1 MSTVS
6 ITFANKINISAQVGD
21 TTYYTPT
28 TYVGD
33 DQSQSYQGSDGLG
46 FTTSLKSD
54 EVTENIYVKIGTIKS
69 IAADR
74 LSMVV
79 NTSLTT
85 SQLPNDN
92 DSNNDGTADRAGD
105 FIFFSKDNIAN
116 MSTALGY
123 YAEVVLKN
131 NSTTEAE
138 LFSIGCDMFE
148 SSK

>member
-1 MSTVS
+1 MATVTL
-6 ITFANKINISAQVGD
+6 TFANKINESAQVGD
-21 TTYYTPT
+21 TSYYVT
-28 TYVGD
+28 T
-33 DQSQSYQGSDGLG
+33 SAQGG
-46 FTTSLKSD
+46 FTTSLNNSD
-54 EVTENIYVKIGTIKS
+54 PTTENVYVKIGTIKS
-69 IAADR
+69 IAAGR

-116 MSTALGY
+116 MSTTLGY

-131 NSTTEAE
+131 NSTVESE
-138 LFSIGCDMFE
+138 LFSIGCDVFE

>member
-1 MSTVS
+1 MATVS
-6 ITFANKINISAQVGD
+6 LTYGNKINESAQVGD
-21 TTYYTPT
+21 TAYYVT
-28 TYVGD
+28 TS
-33 DQSQSYQGSDGLG
+33 SQGG
-46 FTTSLKSD
+46 FTTSLNNSTPT
-54 EVTENIYVKIGTIKS
+54 TENVYVTIGTIRS

-85 SQLPNDN
+85 SQIPTT
-92 DSNNDGTADRAGD
+92 SH
-105 FIFFSKDNIAN
+105 FIFFSKDNVAN
-116 MSTALGY
+116 MTTALGY

-138 LFSIGCDMFE
+138 LFSIGSDYFE